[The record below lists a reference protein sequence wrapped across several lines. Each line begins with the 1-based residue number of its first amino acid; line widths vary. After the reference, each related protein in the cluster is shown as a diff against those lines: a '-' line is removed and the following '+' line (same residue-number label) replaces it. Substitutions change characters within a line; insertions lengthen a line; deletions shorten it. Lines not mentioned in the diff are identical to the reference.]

1 MRNKPFFHAAFAI
14 AICLFIVVSGKTAL
28 ADSNIPPT
36 ILSSSQIENAGTSQ
50 ILVNGL
56 VPTNCDAL
64 IYINGKY
71 DGIANISQIN
81 DDVAKFSYL
90 SSLFSSNQKFE
101 VMVVSKNRISLEYS
115 APAISI
121 VNSVIEKT
129 SFRPAKEN
137 SAAKTSSAVTITPPT
152 IITPATTSCI
162 STLYVSG
169 ATINHTSVYIYIDGK
184 VPVIIP
190 ASTGSSVYSLF
201 SYTPTTT
208 LDRGDH
214 YLYAVAQDNAGNKS
228 SKSATINFCI
238 SAPQILT
245 ATSTAEMETT
255 NIDYGATKTPNQTS
269 SVVFQKTTKSSMSA
283 KDKSIINIIIF
294 LLFIIGLLVWMIFVN
309 RELAQDKP
317 KNDEITKQ

>member
-14 AICLFIVVSGKTAL
+14 AICLVIIVSGKIAL
-28 ADSNIPPT
+28 ADSNTPPT
-36 ILSSSQIENAGTSQ
+36 ILSSSQIESAGTSQ

-81 DDVAKFSYL
+81 DDIAKFSYL
-90 SSLFSSNQKFE
+90 SSSFSSNQKFE
-101 VMVVSKNRISLEYS
+101 VMVVSKNKLSLESS
-115 APAISI
+115 APAMSM
-121 VNSVIEKT
+121 VNSIIEKA
-129 SFRPAKEN
+129 SFQSTKEN
-137 SAAKTSSAVTITPPT
+137 SAAKTIPVVTITPPT
-152 IITPATTSCI
+152 IITPVATSCV

-169 ATINHTSVYIYIDGK
+169 ATINHTAVYIYIDGK
-184 VPVIIP
+184 TPVVIP

-201 SYTPTTT
+201 SYTPTTI
-208 LDRGDH
+208 LDRGEH
-214 YLYAVAQDNAGNKS
+214 SLYAVAQDNTGNRS

-245 ATSTAEMETT
+245 ATSTAETETT
-255 NIDYGATKTPNQTS
+255 NIASGATTTPNQTS

-317 KNDEITKQ
+317 KDDKTTKQ